1 MNLLNT
7 TANNVRRFNT
17 KKWMEVHDQS
27 GESQK
32 INKQI
37 RFRRSDQIS

>member
-27 GESQK
+27 GES
-32 INKQI
+32 
-37 RFRRSDQIS
+37 